1 MTMTKVLKNIKVSQS
16 NNKFLDETGLKWY
29 GQFMPCEALKTY
41 VENFINLEFESD
53 IYGILKIL
61 NWVSNQWSHDG
72 ENNGETYSSLEILK
86 KAHEGES
93 FTCQAYGKVISEILK
108 ATGVISRKVFLKSLE
123 GSNDLSNNSHDGLEV
138 WSNQLKK
145 WVFIDTQFSVYFK
158 YEDVFLNFNEIHH
171 LIKNKTF
178 SPEHIFLDETLLEG
192 MAESVEVYKEEYYD
206 FIINYMA
213 SISTFIVLNSK
224 VQMLQLFLNSDH
236 EILSFQDLTD
246 KPFLSTHK
254 SSDFYVEL
262 NQTAFT
268 FSLKE
273 ALEFKDEEAY
283 LEKNHASAAMP
294 RLEIQCFHNMPRF
307 SGFEVAMNDE
317 DWHSFQGTAFDYILR
332 EGLNTLSVRAINKEG
347 VKGLTAF
354 TQFVYGDA

>member
-1 MTMTKVLKNIKVSQS
+1 MTMNKAFKSIKVIQS
-16 NNKFLDETGLKWY
+16 NNEFLDETGLKWY
-29 GQFMPCEALKTY
+29 GHNNPCEALKTY
-41 VENFINLEFESD
+41 VESFINLEFESD
-53 IYGILKIL
+53 LYGVLKIL

-72 ENNGETYSSLEILK
+72 ENNGESYSSLEILK

-93 FTCQAYGKVISEILK
+93 FTCQAYGKVISDILK
-108 ATGVISRKVFLKSLE
+108 AIGLISRKVFLKSLE
-123 GSNDLSNNSHDGLEV
+123 ASNNCHDGLEV
-138 WSNQLKK
+138 WSNQFKK
-145 WVFIDTQFSVYFK
+145 WIFIDTQFSVYFK
-158 YEDVFLNFNEIHH
+158 YEDVFLNFNEIH
-171 LIKNKTF
+171 LLVKNKIF

-192 MAESVEVYKEEYYD
+192 MEDSVEVYKQEYYD
-206 FIINYMA
+206 FLINYMA
-213 SISTFIVLNSK
+213 SISTFIVLDSK
-224 VQMLQLFLNSDH
+224 VEMLQLFLNSDH
-236 EILSFQDLTD
+236 EILTFQDLKD

-273 ALEFKDEEAY
+273 ALDFKDEEVNLA
-283 LEKNHASAAMP
+283 KKHASAAMP
-294 RLEIQCFHNMPRF
+294 RFEIKCFHNMPRF
-307 SGFEVAMNDE
+307 SAFEVAMNDE
-317 DWHSFQGTAFDYILR
+317 DWHSFQGADFDYNLM